1 MLGALPLGE
10 GVVVAGAGEA
20 GAVVGLGAGLPALS
34 DAAAAFDL
42 SDALS
47 AGLSPAS
54 PPAPGFNLSE

>member
-1 MLGALPLGE
+1 MLGALALGD

-20 GAVVGLGAGLPALS
+20 GAVVGLGAALPDLS

-47 AGLSPAS
+47 TGLSAAS
-54 PPAPGFNLSE
+54 LPAPGFNLSE